1 MKTYEV
7 QPFSV
12 TVGALVAALLLFACS
27 SSGSGSSSGPT
38 NPGQNPVVTTTPVT
52 FYSDAPVRQPDP
64 NLNVICEFHEFI
76 FGVVA
81 ADTVITDISF
91 EQAYDT
97 GDATRDR
104 ILVDG
109 VPVFGWGIGG
119 LSSSSSNGFSVAPRM
134 SLQHGILIP
143 AGSTLTVETTSGN
156 AFIAL
161 AGYTTS

>member
-52 FYSDAPVRQPDP
+52 FYSDAPVPLDG
-64 NLNVICEFHEFI
+64 LNGEVFA

-91 EQAYDT
+91 REANRFST
-97 GDATRDR
+97 GDR

-109 VPVFGWGIGG
+109 VPVFGWGFGG
-119 LSSSSSNGFSVAPRM
+119 VDVNNGPQGTSTFAVAPRM

-156 AFIAL
+156 GFIAL

>member
-38 NPGQNPVVTTTPVT
+38 NPGQNPVATTTPVT
-52 FYSDAPVRQPDP
+52 FYSDAPVPLDG
-64 NLNVICEFHEFI
+64 LNGEVFA

-91 EQAYDT
+91 EEANRSST
-97 GDATRDR
+97 GDR

-109 VPVFGWGIGG
+109 VPVFGWGFGG
-119 LSSSSSNGFSVAPRM
+119 TRESFNWTGGYGVAPRM
-134 SLQHGILIP
+134 SLRHGILIP

-156 AFIAL
+156 DFIAL

>member
-52 FYSDAPVRQPDP
+52 FYSDAPVPLDG
-64 NLNVICEFHEFI
+64 LNGEVFA

-91 EQAYDT
+91 EEANRSST
-97 GDATRDR
+97 GDR

-109 VPVFGWGIGG
+109 VPVFGWGFGG
-119 LSSSSSNGFSVAPRM
+119 ARESFSWTGGYGVAPRM

-143 AGSTLTVETTSGN
+143 AGSTLTVETTGN
-156 AFIAL
+156 NGFIAL

>member
-52 FYSDAPVRQPDP
+52 FYSDAPVPLDG
-64 NLNVICEFHEFI
+64 LNGEVFA

-91 EQAYDT
+91 QEADRNST
-97 GDATRDR
+97 GDR

-109 VPVFGWGIGG
+109 VPVFGWGYGG
-119 LSSSSSNGFSVAPRM
+119 ARESFSGPFGYAVAPRM

-156 AFIAL
+156 GFIAL